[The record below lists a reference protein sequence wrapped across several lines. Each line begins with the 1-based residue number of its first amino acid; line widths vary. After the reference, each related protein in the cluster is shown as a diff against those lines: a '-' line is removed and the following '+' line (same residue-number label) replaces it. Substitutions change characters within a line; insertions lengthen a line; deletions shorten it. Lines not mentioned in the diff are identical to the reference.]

1 MKKFKIEIEV
11 LRQKV
16 YTTVEAVNKT
26 TAQAIAYDRIKKCK
40 KEITDVLELWKIVE
54 TANMEPSPM
63 P

>member
-26 TAQAIAYDRIKKCK
+26 TAQAMAYDRIKKCK
-40 KEITDVLELWKIVE
+40 KEITDVIEL
-54 TANMEPSPM
+54 
-63 P
+63 